1 MEEKLQ
7 DLMSRGVA
15 LMAAGNY
22 ENAKELFDQVIKEN
36 PKILEAYMSKGD
48 ACANLELYDEAI
60 DCFKKALMVDS
71 SFALAYFS
79 IGSIYVLKEDNL
91 KALQFFN
98 KAAEAGY
105 ESAEMYLLM
114 STIFWNA
121 DDEIQ
126 AMRYL
131 NRAIKLSPLD
141 GSLRLSKVRMYL
153 NANKFDM
160 ALEALDEME
169 AILPDAYE
177 VYDLKAQ
184 IYMGMQK
191 YSEAEAIISK
201 GCTKFPEDANLAAIK
216 LKVLVS
222 IDKDED
228 AIQQLNLMKRKGLY
242 ELVIK
247 DASLQEAT
255 LFLKK
260 EKVEEATAV
269 LVNANEKLGYD
280 ADIVYILMDI
290 YGKTGKYEELLTW
303 SDKMIANSNNDLY
316 FVTALFFHA
325 TALKELAR
333 TEESQKEFKAITE
346 KVRKMTIEDPGFYE
360 GYLFRL
366 LAHIDLSEFDEAL
379 DLADYVENLYPDR
392 ADAHAFRYQ
401 VYTKMGKLEDAERE
415 KARAREIDP
424 AFYI

>member
-22 ENAKELFDQVIKEN
+22 ENAKELFDQVLKEN
-36 PKILEAYMSKGD
+36 PRILEAYMSKGD

-60 DCFKKALMVDS
+60 DCFKKALMIDS
-71 SFALAYFS
+71 SFAVAHFS

-91 KALQFFN
+91 KALEYFN

-121 DDEIQ
+121 NDEIQ
-126 AMRYL
+126 AIRNL

-424 AFYI
+424 AFCI